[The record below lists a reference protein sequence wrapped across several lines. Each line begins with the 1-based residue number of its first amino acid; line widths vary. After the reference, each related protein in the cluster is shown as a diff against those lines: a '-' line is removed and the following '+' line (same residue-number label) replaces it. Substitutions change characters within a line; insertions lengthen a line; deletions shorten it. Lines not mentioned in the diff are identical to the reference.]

1 MVTSKKMEAT
11 LYDKL
16 SFNIICGGSHELPSA
31 HSLQSLIKD
40 GSQAEDEIKRAISNS
55 FSLGLC

>member
-1 MVTSKKMEAT
+1 MVTTKKMEAT

-40 GSQAEDEIKRAISNS
+40 GSQAEDEIRRAISDS